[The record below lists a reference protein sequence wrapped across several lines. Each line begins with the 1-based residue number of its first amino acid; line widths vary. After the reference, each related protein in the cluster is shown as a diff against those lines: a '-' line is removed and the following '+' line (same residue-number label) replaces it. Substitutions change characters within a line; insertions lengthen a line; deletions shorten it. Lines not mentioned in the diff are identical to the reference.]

1 MDLYVN
7 LLLDHFYTLYLSS
20 SWMGMLFLVQNFTQ
34 LPKNLKVH
42 VAHSLFL
49 KKVLPSF
56 ESFENILPH
65 LDTERKE
72 KKRAGHHFAHA

>member
-1 MDLYVN
+1 
-7 LLLDHFYTLYLSS
+7 
-20 SWMGMLFLVQNFTQ
+20 MGMLFLVQNFTQ
-34 LPKNLKVH
+34 LPKNFKVH

-56 ESFENILPH
+56 EIFENILPH

-72 KKRAGHHFAHA
+72 RKGWDVILHILDTVKLVPHS